1 MLHLSIDRLAAL
13 ADEQPTADER
23 RHLDHCGECAQEVAA
38 HRSLLAMA
46 GAERDVMGIP
56 LTRWDSL
63 AGKLREEGLIASA
76 PMSVTAE
83 FAAPVGTRR
92 PSGRAMMRFA
102 AAILLVVGGAVM
114 GRASTGASILPD
126 GVLGT
131 TPDRGAT
138 SVRPFSEDGIPT
150 TFASVEE
157 AQQYKE
163 LYEAAYRNAVSYL
176 ASRDSIARG
185 TPAAMRARLAAL
197 DDVSRTMSEALRD
210 APYDPVI
217 NDFYI
222 NSFGQREATLRQLN
236 TVLPQG
242 VRLNG
247 F

>member
-23 RHLDHCGECAQEVAA
+23 RHLDGCADCAQEVAA
-38 HRSLLAMA
+38 HRSLLSMA

-56 LTRWDSL
+56 LTRWDAL
-63 AGKLREEGLIASA
+63 ARKLREGGLITTAE
-76 PMSVTAE
+76 PMTVTAE
-83 FAAPVGTRR
+83 FATPVGKRR

-102 AAILLVVGGAVM
+102 AAIMLVVGGAVM
-114 GRASTGASILPD
+114 GRASTGAPLLPD
-126 GVLGT
+126 GVLAGQSAS
-131 TPDRGAT
+131 GGL
-138 SVRPFSEDGIPT
+138 FSEQEIPT
-150 TFASVEE
+150 AFASVEE
-157 AQQYKE
+157 AQQVKAFH
-163 LYEAAYRNAVSYL
+163 EAAYRNAVAFL
-176 ASRDSIARG
+176 ANNDSVTRG

-197 DDVSRTMSEALRD
+197 DRVSRTMSEALRD

-222 NSFGQREATLRQLN
+222 YSFGQREATLRQLN

-242 VRLNG
+242 VRMNG

>member
-13 ADEQPTADER
+13 ADEQPTADEQ
-23 RHLDHCGECAQEVAA
+23 RHLDDCAECAQEIAS

-46 GAERDVMGIP
+46 GAERGVMGIP
-56 LTRWDSL
+56 LTRWDALSR
-63 AGKLREEGLIASA
+63 KLRSEGLITSE

-83 FAAPVGTRR
+83 FAAPVGKRKL
-92 PSGRAMMRFA
+92 SSRALMRFA
-102 AAILLVVGGAVM
+102 AAIMLVAGGAVM
-114 GRASTGASILPD
+114 GRASTGAPILPE
-126 GVLGT
+126 GALGGSS
-131 TPDRGAT
+131 PLDVSA
-138 SVRPFSEDGIPT
+138 RPFSEAQVPT
-150 TFASVEE
+150 TFASLEE
-157 AQQYKE
+157 AQRYKD
-163 LYEAAYRNAVSYL
+163 LYEAGYRNAVGFL
-176 ASRDSIARG
+176 AANDSAARG

-222 NSFGQREATLRQLN
+222 NSFGQREAALRQLN

-242 VRLNG
+242 VRMNG